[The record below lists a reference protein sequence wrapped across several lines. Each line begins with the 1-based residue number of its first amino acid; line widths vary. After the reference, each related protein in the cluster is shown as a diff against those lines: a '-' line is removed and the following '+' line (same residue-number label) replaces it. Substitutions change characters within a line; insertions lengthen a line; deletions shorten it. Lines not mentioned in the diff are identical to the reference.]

1 VNVQLNLRMDKT
13 EFLAWVQAHEGR
25 YELAGSRVVMITGG
39 SRGHAILVRRLAAAL
54 EKRLDGNR
62 WTVLTS
68 DFGVDLGPSTVR
80 YPDVV
85 VDVAG
90 GRFKDLTATA
100 PALVAEVLS
109 PSSVKDDL
117 GPKADEYVRPPSLW
131 AYLVLAQDEPK
142 AWVWM
147 RRAAGFPPEPEVVK
161 GRDAVVVI
169 PSLSVD
175 LPPSRGAPDAYG
187 HFRKRGRVSEFERSG
202 TWHAPATIALKLR
215 VLRAQIKA
223 GMDQLDRG
231 DFRRGGG

>member
-1 VNVQLNLRMDKT
+1 
-13 EFLAWVQAHEGR
+13 
-25 YELAGSRVVMITGG
+25 MITGG

-117 GPKADEYVRPPSLW
+117 GPKADEYVRLPSLST
-131 AYLVLAQDEPK
+131 YLVLAQDEPK
-142 AWVWM
+142 AWVWV
-147 RRAAGFPPEPEVVK
+147 RGVRGFPSEPKVIK
-161 GRDAVVVI
+161 GSDAVIEI
-169 PSLSVD
+169 PLFGID
-175 LPPSRGAPDAYG
+175 LPLAEIYA
-187 HFRKRGRVSEFERSG
+187 
-202 TWHAPATIALKLR
+202 AL
-215 VLRAQIKA
+215 A
-223 GMDQLDRG
+223 
-231 DFRRGGG
+231 